1 MIFELILDL
10 FIVGSLLFFS
20 IQDFVQREF
29 FWAVVWMLVTVA
41 YIMKTIIN
49 FKYNKKEYDKEERR
63 NEEKG
68 SFKN

>member
-29 FWAVVWMLVTVA
+29 FWGVVWMLVTAA
-41 YIMKTIIN
+41 YIMKTVVT
-49 FKYNKKEYDKEERR
+49 FKYNKKEYDRERKR
-63 NEEKG
+63 R
-68 SFKN
+68 